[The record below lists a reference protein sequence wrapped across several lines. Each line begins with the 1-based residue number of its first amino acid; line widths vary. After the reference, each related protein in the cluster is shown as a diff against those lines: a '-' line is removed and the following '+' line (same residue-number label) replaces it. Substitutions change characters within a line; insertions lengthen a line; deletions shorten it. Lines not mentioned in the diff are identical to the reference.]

1 MRPKS
6 VAEEE
11 EKKRTKDDDDYPS
24 DDDDMFPPPPPP
36 PLPPPTDKSP
46 PPPPPTLFDN
56 NYLRSGK
63 GSPPSHTPV
72 TPPVTPMF
80 TPHMARPHL
89 LGLAPCIIIYIYI
102 YICALLSSRAEQ
114 PLRSRT
120 TLLSSARAAPA
131 PPLWAPPRKT
141 RDGSAQQMDARGE
154 ACTCCGECVATAVTV
169 SVAIVFAFLACY
181 LLRRHKG
188 RRLCRARIR
197 KRTWEVSVRAP
208 APGHELLPPAA
219 CAAVMRGSRVASP
232 CTSPLS
238 QCTSPQMH
246 ARPLSALLPLV
257 GKKVEGS

>member
-1 MRPKS
+1 
-6 VAEEE
+6 
-11 EKKRTKDDDDYPS
+11 
-24 DDDDMFPPPPPP
+24 
-36 PLPPPTDKSP
+36 
-46 PPPPPTLFDN
+46 
-56 NYLRSGK
+56 
-63 GSPPSHTPV
+63 
-72 TPPVTPMF
+72 
-80 TPHMARPHL
+80 
-89 LGLAPCIIIYIYI
+89 
-102 YICALLSSRAEQ
+102 
-114 PLRSRT
+114 
-120 TLLSSARAAPA
+120 
-131 PPLWAPPRKT
+131 
-141 RDGSAQQMDARGE
+141 MDARGE
-154 ACTCCGECVATAVTV
+154 ACTCCGECIAAAVTV

>member
-1 MRPKS
+1 MRAGCVPRASPRRRRRSAPRTTMTIHQMMTICSRRRRRRLCRRPRTNRRRRRRRRSLTTTTCAQAKS
-6 VAEEE
+6 HPRHTPA
-11 EKKRTKDDDDYPS
+11 T
-24 DDDDMFPPPPPP
+24 
-36 PLPPPTDKSP
+36 
-46 PPPPPTLFDN
+46 
-56 NYLRSGK
+56 
-63 GSPPSHTPV
+63 PPSHPCS
-72 TPPVTPMF
+72 
-80 TPHMARPHL
+80 PHTWHARIFLFWPH
-89 LGLAPCIIIYIYI
+89 AS
-102 YICALLSSRAEQ
+102 CAFLSSRAEQ

-120 TLLSSARAAPA
+120 TLLSSARAAPP

-154 ACTCCGECVATAVTV
+154 ACTCCGECIATAVTV